1 LIIYPA
7 IDIRQG
13 RVVRLQQ
20 GDPDRQTIY
29 ADDPVDAAQHWLD
42 AGAEWLHVVNL
53 DGTLGEADLNLSI
66 LHRIAALGAS
76 IQFGGGIRSLDHVQ
90 QALDAGASRVILG
103 TLAVQ
108 NPPIAGE
115 AAHRFGSEHIA
126 VALDARDGQVATH
139 GWQQQ
144 TDRSPID
151 LGTEFASLGV
161 RHALYTD
168 ISRDGE
174 LSGVNV
180 AATADLA
187 RATGLR
193 VIASGGVASLDDIRA
208 LLAANDT
215 LSGVPGITGV
225 ITGQALY
232 TGALDLTAAL
242 QLAKPLS

>member
-1 LIIYPA
+1 LIVYPA

-20 GDPDRQTIY
+20 GNPDQQTVY
-29 ADDPVDAAQHWLD
+29 SDDPVETARRWLE

-53 DGTLGEADLNLSI
+53 DGTLGEADLNVGI
-66 LHRIAALGAS
+66 LHRIAELGTS
-76 IQFGGGIRSLDHVQ
+76 VQFGGGIRSPDHIQ
-90 QALDAGASRVILG
+90 QALEAGASRVVLG

-115 AAHRFGSEHIA
+115 AVRRFGAERIA

-144 TDRSPID
+144 SNRSPID

-161 RHALYTD
+161 EYALYTD

-180 AATADLA
+180 ASTADLA

-208 LLAANDT
+208 LLAANDA
-215 LSGVPGITGV
+215 LIGVPGITGV

-242 QLAKPLS
+242 QLTQLS